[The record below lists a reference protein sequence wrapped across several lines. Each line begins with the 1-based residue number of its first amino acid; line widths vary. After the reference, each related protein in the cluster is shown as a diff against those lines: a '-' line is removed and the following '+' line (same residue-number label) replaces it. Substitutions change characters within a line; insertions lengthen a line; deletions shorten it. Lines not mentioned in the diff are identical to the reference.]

1 MSRGPV
7 ALALLCFAL
16 CSVVATR
23 ASAQYEVEQDS
34 SVWLRALLDVRV
46 VRGGSAPSWTDFG
59 PGKPRFGGE
68 STASGFE
75 HKTRFVLGQL
85 AIEAGAA
92 LPWDVRAEAQIN
104 VQPDIAD
111 SYTPWLIDA
120 FLRKEWG
127 ERTSGWGL
135 QVGLTGVPFSLEHT
149 GPAWSPEYSIS
160 ASALNS
166 WLWEEISV
174 AGVEGEWWHEWD
186 DGPRLG
192 IVVGTGYGPDLLGR
206 LLALRGFAIG
216 DGLSGVNSHLPVPNG
231 TRTDIFH
238 EEDHRPAAYTWVTL
252 ADGKERVSLRAGY
265 FDNMGDQDTAGV
277 WHTRIATVGAILH
290 PLPRL
295 DLVVQY
301 LDGDAHV
308 QTPSND
314 SSLRAFYALLS
325 QRYRQHR
332 FTVRY
337 DEFHVHD
344 LDGGN
349 PTGESG
355 HGITAAWL
363 YEWGLRHRVGVEYL
377 WLNSDRPASATPQPM
392 QDGWQ
397 ISYRFRY

>member
-1 MSRGPV
+1 MTRGAV
-7 ALALLCFAL
+7 AFSLFCLLACCAI
-16 CSVVATR
+16 APR

-46 VRGGSAPSWTDFG
+46 ARGGAAPSWTDFG
-59 PGKPRFGGE
+59 PGKPRYGGE
-68 STASGFE
+68 SGANGFE
-75 HKTRFVLGQL
+75 RKTRFVLAQL
-85 AIEAGAA
+85 AIEAGVA
-92 LPWDVRAEAQIN
+92 LPWDLRAEAQIN
-104 VQPDIAD
+104 IQPDIAD
-111 SYTPWLIDA
+111 SYTPWVVDA
-120 FLRKEWG
+120 FVRREWG
-127 ERTSGWGL
+127 EHGEGWGL

-174 AGVEGEWWHEWD
+174 AGLEGEWWHEWD

-192 IVVGTGYGPDLLGR
+192 IVVGAGYGPDLLGR
-206 LLALRGFAIG
+206 LLALRGWAMG

-238 EEDHRPAAYTWVTL
+238 EEDHRPAAYTWITL
-252 ADGKERVSLRAGY
+252 GDAKERATLRAGY

-277 WHTRIATVGAILH
+277 WHTRLGTAGAILH
-290 PLPRL
+290 PLPRI

-301 LDGDAHV
+301 LRGEAHV
-308 QTPSND
+308 RTPSND
-314 SSLRAFYALLS
+314 SSLRAFYGLLS
-325 QRYRQHR
+325 YHHKRHR
-332 FTVRY
+332 FTIRY
-337 DEFHVHD
+337 DEFRVKD

-355 HGITAAWL
+355 DGITAAYM
-363 YEWGLRHRVGVEYL
+363 YEWGLRHRVAVEYI
-377 WLNSDRPASATPQPM
+377 WLDSTRPASATPEPS

-397 ISYRFRY
+397 LSYRFRY